1 MSAHAPTSGSSSGS
15 SSASSTGASVTP
27 LNSRR
32 EEPLAQVSMRTTFQ
46 QMHGLSRSEPAP
58 TVAQRRAHLDKL
70 EAAIRRYQ
78 PQIIEA
84 IDADFGG
91 RSRYETVIADI
102 FPLILSLQHTR
113 KHLARWAKPR
123 SAPVHWAFQPA
134 SAEVIPQPL
143 GVVGIISPW
152 NYPIQLALSPLISA
166 LAAGNRALIKPSE
179 LTPRSSALLAQ
190 LVAETFAPEHVTVIQ
205 GGVDIAEAFGRLP
218 FDHLIF
224 TGSTRIGA
232 LVMRAAADNLT
243 PVTLELGGKSPAI
256 VHPDHPLEH
265 AVDRILAGKMLNAGQ
280 TCIAPDYVLLGRG
293 KAREFVEHARAIVAR
308 RYPTLLDNPDYTAVV
323 NDRQYQR
330 LTSWLQDAEAKG
342 ALLLPLNPAEEL
354 LPAERRKLPLTL
366 VLNPTEDMAVM
377 QEELF
382 GPILPLVEVDN
393 IEAAI
398 RYVNDHPR
406 PLALYYF
413 DRDKS
418 RARELLGRTVAGDVT
433 VNDTML
439 HIVQEELP
447 FGGVGPAGMGA
458 YHGKRGFDTFS
469 HLKGV
474 FWQSRLNAAGLM
486 SPPYGKRLDQL
497 LSVLMS

>member
-1 MSAHAPTSGSSSGS
+1 
-15 SSASSTGASVTP
+15 
-27 LNSRR
+27 
-32 EEPLAQVSMRTTFQ
+32 
-46 QMHGLSRSEPAP
+46 
-58 TVAQRRAHLDKL
+58 
-70 EAAIRRYQ
+70 
-78 PQIIEA
+78 
-84 IDADFGG
+84 
-91 RSRYETVIADI
+91 
-102 FPLILSLQHTR
+102 
-113 KHLARWAKPR
+113 
-123 SAPVHWAFQPA
+123 
-134 SAEVIPQPL
+134 
-143 GVVGIISPW
+143 
-152 NYPIQLALSPLISA
+152 
-166 LAAGNRALIKPSE
+166 
-179 LTPRSSALLAQ
+179 
-190 LVAETFAPEHVTVIQ
+190 
-205 GGVDIAEAFGRLP
+205 
-218 FDHLIF
+218 
-224 TGSTRIGA
+224 
-232 LVMRAAADNLT
+232 
-243 PVTLELGGKSPAI
+243 
-256 VHPDHPLEH
+256 
-265 AVDRILAGKMLNAGQ
+265 
-280 TCIAPDYVLLGRG
+280 
-293 KAREFVEHARAIVAR
+293 
-308 RYPTLLDNPDYTAVV
+308 VV

-342 ALLLPLNPAEEL
+342 AILLPLNPADEA

-366 VLNPTEDMAVM
+366 VLNPTEDMTVM
-377 QEELF
+377 QDELF